1 MCYNNIVDAS
11 WRFGWVPTK
20 RAQERPRY
28 VVREALYMHYAHN
41 RVAYTAIEKQLSEI
55 EERYANGEIGFESFC
70 HLVRKEMAK
79 ARITNPIPKEA

>member
-1 MCYNNIVDAS
+1 
-11 WRFGWVPTK
+11 
-20 RAQERPRY
+20 
-28 VVREALYMHYAHN
+28 MHYAHN